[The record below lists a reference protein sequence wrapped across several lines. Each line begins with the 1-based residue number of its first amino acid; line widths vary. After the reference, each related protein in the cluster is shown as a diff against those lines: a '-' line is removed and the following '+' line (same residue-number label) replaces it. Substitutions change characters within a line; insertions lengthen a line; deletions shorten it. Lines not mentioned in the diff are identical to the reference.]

1 VRIAVTGAAGFLGQ
15 HVRVALR
22 AGGEH
27 EAVPIDRAIF
37 EDPERLDAAL
47 WGADA
52 VVHLAGV
59 NRGQPEVVEQANGA
73 LADRLAQTLSQ
84 LPDPPKGIVYA
95 NSAQAG
101 NDTPYGRGKQR
112 AGEILAEWADKAGST
127 LLDMRLCNVFG
138 ERSRPFYN
146 TVVGTFCHQLAV
158 GETPRIL
165 EDRTVNLVHAQDIA
179 ARIIGEL
186 DDLGTS
192 REVMTIGWPLA
203 VSDLLARLEEM
214 HRIYTEHHGRFP
226 DLSHPFDLDLFNTYR
241 SYLFPSRYPRSL
253 RSNRDPRG
261 NFVELNQS
269 AGGEAQTSFSTTMPG
284 VTRGEHYHL
293 RKIERFVVLSGEAT
307 IGIRPVLNDQ
317 VTTYRVSGDEPVF
330 IDVPT
335 LCAHNITNVGD
346 SVLYT
351 AFWTNEIF
359 DPDRPDTYREAV
371 G

>member
-1 VRIAVTGAAGFLGQ
+1 MRIAVTGAAGFLGQ
-15 HVRVALR
+15 HLRVALR

-27 EAVPIDRAIF
+27 ECIPIDRGVF
-37 EDPERLDAAL
+37 GDPEQLEAAL
-47 WGADA
+47 TGAGA

-59 NRGQPEVVEQANGA
+59 NRDRQEVIEQANVD
-73 LADRLAQTLSQ
+73 LAERLARALSR
-84 LPDPPKGIVYA
+84 LPDPPKGVVYA

-101 NDTPYGRGKQR
+101 NDTPYGRGKRR
-112 AGEILAEWADKAGST
+112 AAEILAAWADKAASA
-127 LLDMRLCNVFG
+127 LVDMRLCNVFG

-158 GETPRIL
+158 GETPKVL
-165 EDRTVNLVHAQDIA
+165 EDRTISLVHAQDAA

-186 DDLGTS
+186 GDLEAS
-192 REVMTIGWPLA
+192 REVVTSGHPLA
-203 VSDLLARLEEM
+203 VSDLLVRLEGM
-214 HRIYTEHHGRFP
+214 HGVYTNHHGRFP
-226 DLSHPFDLDLFNTYR
+226 NLSDTFDVDLFNTYR
-241 SYLFPSRYPRSL
+241 SYLFPSGYPRPL

-261 NFVELNQS
+261 NFVELDQS
-269 AGGEAQTSFSTTMPG
+269 AGGEAQTSFSTTVPG

-307 IGIRPVLNDQ
+307 IGIRPVLSDR

-330 IDVPT
+330 VDMPT

-346 SVLYT
+346 RVLYT

-359 DPDRPDTYREAV
+359 DPDHPDTYREPV